1 MATKKMVEEVVD
13 LKVEVQDWNLV
24 TLETS
29 ESDYEKKLAKENL
42 SSKRD
47 LQSSY
52 RKAPKFIEVD

>member
-29 ESDYEKKLAKENL
+29 ESDYEKKLAK
-42 SSKRD
+42 
-47 LQSSY
+47 
-52 RKAPKFIEVD
+52 